1 MLTELRAKKNKAVLL
16 SLTLILA
23 MSNLSVMAQTPQ
35 PSSTQPSVTPTGIS
49 TGQSISPAPSVT
61 PSPQQNIQSD
71 VSNTVNP
78 SNPTSPTT
86 DLIIP
91 PPLKDVPTAQNIE
104 DGQLNP
110 ALRPLNP
117 VAPLSRELTDTN
129 YFGQHDMNR
138 SFPLGYIHK
147 DSLVKVESL
156 NPFRLEATYSEPI
169 SLKQAL
175 DHALTN
181 NLAIKINNETYQ
193 ANKYSFFSALAG
205 YLPSYNAN
213 YVYSLAKVQ
222 PDTSSSSNIFST
234 GVSLPTF
241 QGGGI
246 LYTTLSN
253 LYRMKAARAQYQ
265 TSINDTLMNVYTAY
279 TNAILQRALLRIR
292 IKAVEVDEEQL
303 RLNDRLYENGVG
315 TKLEV
320 MQARTQLSIDQQA
333 LLQQQVNVRQ
343 AGLQLAFTLNF
354 PLTVDLVPV
363 ETSVAEVE
371 IYDEKLGINTI
382 LNTALKSRPELRQYE
397 YLRLAANRNIQVAAS
412 SLYPTVGW
420 NINYTFQDTN
430 VTGSA
435 PRGGLASAASAPRA
449 GISRVSSPITSPA
462 IFSTQAGSPVVNGA
476 STGVSQI
483 TPGTGGLSVTPG
495 TSNTTLGTTTSAA
508 TTAGTGTTVV
518 TTGSGLS
525 TGVGGAFGTT
535 GQTVVGGSNPAS
547 IGIFGGTV
555 SSISAGFNINWSL
568 GNLGVSTVASIL
580 SSRAVARQA
589 LLQANQVLLEVQQQV
604 RDSYINMKTAHE
616 NIDVASVG
624 VVSSREELRL
634 ARMRLENGINTYLD
648 LLTAQRDYI
657 NTLVNHA
664 QAIISSNQAQAQL
677 LHDTGAIT
685 VETLTKDANK
695 QPIGLTPQS
704 IN

>member
-1 MLTELRAKKNKAVLL
+1 MLIKSVELNQKKISLAISL
-16 SLTLILA
+16 SLLLFSGIPA
-23 MSNLSVMAQTPQ
+23 FSQEETP
-35 PSSTQPSVTPTGIS
+35 V
-49 TGQSISPAPSVT
+49 
-61 PSPQQNIQSD
+61 
-71 VSNTVNP
+71 
-78 SNPTSPTT
+78 
-86 DLIIP
+86 LR
-91 PPLKDVPTAQNIE
+91 DVPTAQNVE
-104 DGQLNP
+104 NGQLNP
-110 ALRPLNP
+110 ALRPINP
-117 VAPLSRELTDTN
+117 VTPLAREFTDTQ
-129 YFGQHDMNR
+129 YFGEHDSNR
-138 SFPLGYIHK
+138 SFPLGDIHSK
-147 DSLVKVESL
+147 SLVKVETL
-156 NPFRLEATYSEPI
+156 DPFRLEATYSEPI
-169 SLKQAL
+169 SLRQAL
-175 DHALTN
+175 GHALAN
-181 NLAIKINNETYQ
+181 NLAIGINKQTYD
-193 ANKYSFFSALAG
+193 ANKYSFYSALAG
-205 YLPSYNAN
+205 YLPSYSAN

-222 PDTSSSSNIFST
+222 PDTNSSSNIFTT

-241 QGGGI
+241 QGGSI
-246 LYTTLSN
+246 LYTALSN
-253 LYRMKAARAQYQ
+253 LYRMKAAGFQYQ

-333 LLQQQVNVRQ
+333 LLQQQMTVRQ
-343 AGLQLAFTLNF
+343 AGLQLAFVLNL

-363 ETSVAEVE
+363 ERFVTEAE
-371 IYDEKLGINTI
+371 IYDEKEGINSI
-382 LNTALKSRPELRQYE
+382 LNTALKTRPELRQYE
-397 YLRLAANRNIQVAAS
+397 YLRLAANRNIQIAAS
-412 SLYPTVGW
+412 ALYPTVGF

-449 GISRVSSPITSPA
+449 SIQRVGSPITSPA
-462 IFSTQAGSPVVNGA
+462 IFSTQAGSPVITGA
-476 STGVSQI
+476 STGVNQI

-495 TSNTTLGTTTSAA
+495 TSNTTLGTTTSAS

-525 TGVGGAFGTT
+525 QGVGGSFGGS
-535 GQTVVGGSNPAS
+535 GQTTVGGSNPAS

-555 SSISAGFNINWSL
+555 RSISAGFNINWQL

-589 LLQANQVLLEVQQQV
+589 LLQANQVLQEVQQQV
-604 RDSYINMKTAHE
+604 RQSYINMKTAHE

-634 ARMRLENGINTYLD
+634 SRMRLENGINTYLD

-664 QAIISSNQAQAQL
+664 QAIITSNQAQAQL

-685 VETLTKDANK
+685 VETLTKGADK
-695 QPIGLTPQS
+695 QPVGLNSQP

>member
-1 MLTELRAKKNKAVLL
+1 MLNLPNFKKYPALIL
-16 SLTLILA
+16 SLVIF
-23 MSNLSVMAQTPQ
+23 SVQVQIAFAQDQPQ
-35 PSSTQPSVTPTGIS
+35 SQDQTIAQAQDQPIT
-49 TGQSISPAPSVT
+49 
-61 PSPQQNIQSD
+61 
-71 VSNTVNP
+71 
-78 SNPTSPTT
+78 
-86 DLIIP
+86 P
-91 PPLKDVPTAQNIE
+91 PPEKDIPTAQNIE

-110 ALRPLNP
+110 ALRPANP
-117 VAPLSRELTDTN
+117 VTPLTREFTDTE
-129 YFGQHDMNR
+129 YFGDHSTNR
-138 SFPLGYIHK
+138 SYPLGYVHK
-147 DSLVKVESL
+147 DSLIKVESL

-175 DHALTN
+175 DHAMTN
-181 NLAIKINNETYQ
+181 NLAIRINNQTYQ
-193 ANKYSFFSALAG
+193 TNKYSFYSALAG
-205 YLPSYNAN
+205 YIPSYSAN
-213 YVYSLAKVQ
+213 YVYSLGSVLPNTA
-222 PDTSSSSNIFST
+222 SRANIFTT
-234 GVSLPTF
+234 GVNMPVF
-241 QGGGI
+241 QGGSI
-246 LYTTLSN
+246 MYTALSN
-253 LYRMKAARAQYQ
+253 LYRMKAAHYQYQ

-279 TNAILQRALLRIR
+279 TNSILQRALLRIR

-303 RLNDRLYENGVG
+303 RLNERLYDNGVG

-333 LLQQQVNVRQ
+333 LLQQQMQVRQ
-343 AGLQLAFTLNF
+343 AGLQLAFVLNL
-354 PLTVDLVPV
+354 PLGIDLVPV
-363 ETSVAEVE
+363 ETTVAEAD
-371 IYDEKLGINTI
+371 IYDEKLGINAV

-397 YLRLAANRNIQVAAS
+397 YLRLAANRNIQIAAAP
-412 SLYPTVGW
+412 LYPTVGF
-420 NINYTFQDTN
+420 NINYTFQDTH
-430 VTGSA
+430 VSGPA

-449 GISRVSSPITSPA
+449 SISRVGSPISSPA
-462 IFSTQAGSPVVNGA
+462 IFNTNAGSPVITGA
-476 STGVSQI
+476 STGVAQI
-483 TPGTGGLSVTPG
+483 TPGTGGLNVTPG

-525 TGVGGAFGTT
+525 TGVGGAFGST

-547 IGIFGGTV
+547 IGVFGGKV
-555 SSISAGFNINWSL
+555 RSLSAGFNINWTL
-568 GNLGVSTVASIL
+568 GNLGSSTVASIL

-589 LLQANQVLLEVQQQV
+589 LLQANQVLQEVFQQV
-604 RDSYINMKTAHE
+604 RGSYINMKTTHE

-664 QAIISSNQAQAQL
+664 QAIIASNQAQAQL

-685 VETLTKDANK
+685 VESLTKNADK
-695 QPIGLTPQS
+695 QPIGLRPGQS

>member
-1 MLTELRAKKNKAVLL
+1 MLARSIFQSMLVALL
-16 SLTLILA
+16 LFNVSP
-23 MSNLSVMAQTPQ
+23 VVAQEQLPEQTM
-35 PSSTQPSVTPTGIS
+35 PTGVS
-49 TGQSISPAPSVT
+49 SGTSIEPPS
-61 PSPQQNIQSD
+61 
-71 VSNTVNP
+71 
-78 SNPTSPTT
+78 
-86 DLIIP
+86 
-91 PPLKDVPTAQNIE
+91 LKDVPTAQNVE
-104 DGQLNP
+104 NGELNP

-117 VAPLSRELTDTN
+117 VSPLGREFTDTQ
-129 YFGQHDMNR
+129 YFGEHDSNR
-138 SFPLGYIHK
+138 SFPLGDIHLK
-147 DSLVKVESL
+147 SLVKVESL
-156 NPFRLEATYSEPI
+156 DPFRLEATYSEPI
-169 SLKQAL
+169 SLRQAL
-175 DHALTN
+175 DHALMN
-181 NLAIKINNETYQ
+181 NLAIGINRQTYE

-205 YLPSYNAN
+205 YLPSYSAN

-222 PDTSSSSNIFST
+222 PDTDSSSNIFTT
-234 GVSLPTF
+234 GVSLPAF
-241 QGGGI
+241 QGGSI

-253 LYRMKAARAQYQ
+253 LYRMKAARFQYQ

-292 IKAVEVDEEQL
+292 IKAVEVDQEQL

-333 LLQQQVNVRQ
+333 LLQQQMNVRQ
-343 AGLQLAFTLNF
+343 AGLQLAFVLNL
-354 PLTVDLVPV
+354 PLTVDLIPV
-363 ETSVAEVE
+363 ERYVSEVD
-371 IYDEKLGINTI
+371 IYDEKESINNI
-382 LNTALKSRPELRQYE
+382 LNIAIKTRPELRQYE
-397 YLRLAANRNIQVAAS
+397 YLRLAANRNIQIAAS
-412 SLYPTVGW
+412 ALYPTVGW
-420 NINYTFQDTN
+420 NINYSFQDTN
-430 VTGSA
+430 VTGPA
-435 PRGGLASAASAPRA
+435 PRGGLASAASAARA
-449 GISRVSSPITSPA
+449 SIQRVGSPITSPA

-476 STGVSQI
+476 STGVNQI
-483 TPGTGGLSVTPG
+483 VPGTGGLSVTPG

-525 TGVGGAFGTT
+525 QGVGGSFGNS
-535 GQTVVGGSNPAS
+535 GQTTVGGSNPAS

-555 SSISAGFNINWSL
+555 RSVSAGFNINWSL
-568 GNLGVSTVASIL
+568 GNLGASTVASIL

-604 RDSYINMKTAHE
+604 RASYVNMKTAHE

-664 QAIISSNQAQAQL
+664 QAIIASNQAQAQL

-685 VETLTKDANK
+685 VETLTKGMDK
-695 QPIGLTPQS
+695 QPVGLNSLP
-704 IN
+704 N